1 MAATHGIDVTVS
13 RGLRNW
19 AEPTIV
25 FSGWLVGTLIV
36 SLLLWV
42 VMPMLVLGWKPMV
55 VVSDS
60 MSPLIR
66 TGDVVM
72 IDPEFETPDQ
82 GSVVAFS
89 SENDVMIHRIVSTER
104 DGTLISQGDA
114 NTRPDSSPIA
124 AEDVIGTGRLLVPYL
139 GLIRVIGWA
148 WWGAVLAVG
157 MMAALVW
164 RSRPSLSAAL
174 VAVLV
179 GLAAVAVASAAFATT
194 TDNTGSSLAA
204 LDIEPATN
212 LVASC
217 GSTGLG
223 GADVN
228 LSWTAST
235 TTKVTGYRIQ
245 HDPPGSTS
253 WTPVGSVG
261 SSQTTFTHTVST
273 TGTHGYAVE
282 ALVGPWAS
290 QFSNTDA
297 VQIGRTLLLLFT
309 CEPL

>member
-1 MAATHGIDVTVS
+1 MVATHGVRVTVS

-19 AEPTIV
+19 AEPTVV

-42 VMPMLVLGWKPMV
+42 VIPMLALGWTPMV
-55 VVSDS
+55 VTSGS

-72 IDPEFETPDQ
+72 VDPEFESPDE
-82 GSVVAFS
+82 GSVVAFN
-89 SENDVMIHRIVSTER
+89 SEDDVMIHRIVSAER
-104 DGTLISQGDA
+104 DGTLISKGDS
-114 NTRPDSSPIA
+114 NPRPDSSPIA
-124 AEDVIGTGRLLVPYL
+124 AEDVIGTARLLVPYL

-148 WWGAVLAVG
+148 WWGAVLVVG
-157 MMAALVW
+157 MIAALVW
-164 RSRPSLSAAL
+164 RSRPSLSASL

-179 GLAAVAVASAAFATT
+179 GLATLAVASAAFAAT

-204 LDIEPATN
+204 VDIQPATN

-217 GSTGLG
+217 GSGGLG
-223 GADVN
+223 GAQVN

-235 TTKVTGYRIQ
+235 TTEVTEYRVQ

-253 WTPVGSVG
+253 WTPVGTVG
-261 SSQTTFTHTVST
+261 STQTTFTHTVNV

-290 QFSNTDA
+290 PFSNTDT
-297 VQIGRTLLLLFT
+297 VEIGRTLLLIYT
-309 CEPL
+309 CT

>member
-1 MAATHGIDVTVS
+1 MATHGVEVTVS
-13 RGLRNW
+13 RGMRNW
-19 AEPTIV
+19 AESTIV

-42 VMPMLVLGWKPMV
+42 VIPMLVLGWTPMV
-55 VVSDS
+55 VTSGS

-72 IDPEFETPDQ
+72 IDPEIESPEE
-82 GSVVAFS
+82 GSVVAFN
-89 SENDVMIHRIVSTER
+89 SEDDVMIHRVISAER
-104 DGTLISQGDA
+104 DGTLISKGDS
-114 NTRPDSSPIA
+114 NPRPDSSPIA
-124 AEDVIGTGRLLVPYL
+124 TEDVIGTGRLLVPYL

-148 WWGAVLAVG
+148 WWGGVLAVG
-157 MMAALVW
+157 IIAAFGW
-164 RSRPSLSAAL
+164 RSRPSLSASL

-179 GLAAVAVASAAFATT
+179 GLAALAVASAAFATT

-204 LDIEPATN
+204 LDIQPATD

-217 GSTGLG
+217 GLIEVG
-223 GADVN
+223 GVEVD

-235 TTKVTGYRIQ
+235 TTEVNGYRIQ

-253 WTPVGSVG
+253 WTTVGTVG
-261 SSQTTFTHTVST
+261 SSETTFTHTVDV
-273 TGTHGYAVE
+273 TGTHTYAVQ

-290 QFSNTDA
+290 QFSNTDTVA
-297 VQIGRTLLLLFT
+297 IDQVLVYT
-309 CEPL
+309 CT

>member
-1 MAATHGIDVTVS
+1 MVATHGVEVTVS

-19 AEPTIV
+19 AEPTV
-25 FSGWLVGTLIV
+25 LFSGWLVGTLVV

-42 VMPMLVLGWKPMV
+42 VIPMLALGWKPMV
-55 VVSDS
+55 VMSGS

-72 IDPEFETPDQ
+72 IDPEFASPHE
-82 GSVVAFS
+82 GSVVAFNS
-89 SENDVMIHRIVSTER
+89 AHDVMIHRIVSAR
-104 DGTLISQGDA
+104 PDGTLISKGDA
-114 NTRPDSSPIA
+114 NPRPDSSPVA
-124 AEDVIGTGRLLVPYL
+124 AQDVIGPGRLLVPYL
-139 GLIRVIGWA
+139 GLIRVVGGA

-164 RSRPSLSAAL
+164 RSRPTLSASL

-179 GLAAVAVASAAFATT
+179 GLAALAVASAAFATN
-194 TDNTGSSLAA
+194 TDNTNSSLAA
-204 LDIEPATN
+204 LDIQPATN

-217 GSTGLG
+217 GSEGLA
-223 GADVN
+223 GAQVN

-235 TTKVTGYRIQ
+235 TTQVTGYRIQ

-253 WTPVGSVG
+253 WTPVGTVA
-261 SSQTTFTHTVST
+261 SSQTTFTHTLNV

-290 QFSNTDA
+290 QLSNTDT
-297 VQIGRTLLLLFT
+297 VEIRRTLLLIYT
-309 CEPL
+309 CT

>member
-1 MAATHGIDVTVS
+1 MTATHGINV

-19 AEPTIV
+19 ADPTIA

-42 VMPMLVLGWKPMV
+42 VIPMLVLGWKPMV

-60 MSPLIR
+60 MNPLIR

-72 IDPEFETPDQ
+72 VDPEFESPGQ
-82 GSVVAFS
+82 GSVVAFK
-89 SENDVMIHRIVSTER
+89 SEDDVMIHRIVSAER
-104 DGTLISQGDA
+104 DGTLISKGDS
-114 NTRPDSSPIA
+114 NLRPDSSPLT

-148 WWGAVLAVG
+148 WWGAVLAAG

-164 RSRPSLSAAL
+164 RSRPSLSASL

-179 GLAAVAVASAAFATT
+179 GLAALAVASAAFAIT

-204 LDIEPATN
+204 LDIGPATN

-217 GSTGLG
+217 GSAGLG
-223 GADVN
+223 GAQVN

-235 TTKVTGYRIQ
+235 TTEVTSYRIQ
-245 HDPPGSTS
+245 HDPPSPTS
-253 WTPVGSVG
+253 WTAVGTVG
-261 SSQTTFTHTVST
+261 SSETTFTHTVDVE
-273 TGTHGYAVE
+273 GTHVYAVE
-282 ALVGPWAS
+282 ALVGSWAS
-290 QFSNTDA
+290 QFSNTDP

-309 CEPL
+309 CTTL